1 MDWDNANKTRK
12 RNWAFIVSP
21 CIIAAIIFLGGII
34 YAYAT
39 KNATEGW
46 SMIVLAFCLP
56 GLFAAVLIDA
66 ILRIFLKE
74 VKQKGLYI
82 WMIEPVLMA
91 LGFIVFYYSRV

>member
-1 MDWDNANKTRK
+1 MDWDNANNTRK

-34 YAYAT
+34 YAYASMRT
-39 KNATEGW
+39 SEGW
-46 SMIVLAFCLP
+46 SLVALAFCLP
-56 GLFAAVLIDA
+56 GLFAALLID
-66 ILRIFLKE
+66 IVLRIFLKE